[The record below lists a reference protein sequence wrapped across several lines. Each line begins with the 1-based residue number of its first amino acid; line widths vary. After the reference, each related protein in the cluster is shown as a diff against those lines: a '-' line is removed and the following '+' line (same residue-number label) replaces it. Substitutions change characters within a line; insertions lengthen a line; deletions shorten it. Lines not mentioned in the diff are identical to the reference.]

1 MKNRIT
7 QVINKCETCQT
18 LKYDRHPP
26 KIVFQKTET
35 PMKPLDI
42 VHTDLYTINN
52 RLAKQRRTD
61 NLNKEREEPLYL
73 QEGDIVYRK
82 KNRRNKIIPR
92 FTTHE
97 IEQYMGVTCRTKRKQ
112 KIYKEKNSEIIIH
125 VLINYRTF
133 RPTDR
138 LFTFED

>member
-1 MKNRIT
+1 
-7 QVINKCETCQT
+7 
-18 LKYDRHPP
+18 
-26 KIVFQKTET
+26 
-35 PMKPLDI
+35 LDI

-97 IEQYMGVTCRTKRKQ
+97 IEQYMGVTYRTKRKQ
-112 KIYKEKNSEIIIH
+112 KIYKEKNSEIIIS
-125 VLINYRTF
+125 VLINYRYISTNGQTF
-133 RPTDR
+133 HI
-138 LFTFED
+138 